1 MRIGI
6 DALQLAYREFS
17 GIENY
22 VSNLIKEFKKLGAEK
37 DLLIYDHPLFINPAF
52 SRHFILPIM
61 MNADQL
67 EVAHFPDHILPLL
80 PVKARKVITVHDLA
94 FVKFPWFFSWAKR
107 IHKILLTARSVRLA
121 DRIIVPSEST
131 WRDLIE
137 IYGTPGKKIEVIP
150 HGIAEIFRPQSRNAA
165 ERKQVFNKYGF
176 NFERFILFVSTLE
189 PRKNLKT
196 LLEAYELIAKERR
209 DLGLVICGKPGWLYK
224 EDLER
229 IKTLSRQG
237 RAVYLGHVADDQLVE
252 IYNLAEV
259 LVYPSFY
266 EGFGFPPLEAMAC
279 GIPVIASR
287 ISSLPEMLSDAACW
301 VDPNDASQIKDAILK
316 VIDDKIFKE
325 KLIKQGLEQAK
336 KFTWQASAKRTL
348 EVYRNVG

>member
-37 DLLIYDHPLFINPAF
+37 DLLIYDHPLFISPAF

-80 PVKARKVITVHDLA
+80 PVRAKKVITVHDLA
-94 FVKFPWFFSWAKR
+94 FVKYPRFFSWAKR
-107 IHKILLTARSVRLA
+107 LHKTLLSSRSVQMS
-121 DRIIVPSEST
+121 DRIIVPSEAT
-131 WRDLIE
+131 RRDLME
-137 IYGTPGKKIEVIP
+137 IYGTAGNKIEVIP
-150 HGIAEIFRPQSRNAA
+150 HGIADIFRPQSRRP
-165 ERKQVFNKYGF
+165 ESGKRLFS
-176 NFERFILFVSTLE
+176 FEKFILFVSTLE
-189 PRKNLKT
+189 PRKNLRT
-196 LLEAYELIAKERR
+196 LLTAFEQLPKEKR

-229 IKTLSRQG
+229 IKTLSRDG
-237 RAVYLGHVADDQLVE
+237 RAAYLGHVDDEKLVE

-279 GIPVIASR
+279 GTPVIASR
-287 ISSLPEMLSDAACW
+287 VSCLPEMLGDVACW
-301 VDPNDASQIKDAILK
+301 IDPNDASQIKDAILK
-316 VIDDKIFKE
+316 VIDDNIFKE
-325 KLIKQGLEQAK
+325 KLIRQGLEQVR
-336 KFTWQASAKRTL
+336 KFTWQAAAKRTL